1 MKTPVLEIVALR
13 LDKWGD
19 QTKQKAEGNK
29 IRLSVFFDYQND
41 NHHVQFPE
49 GADRWEVINALEK
62 LKSLISNQGK
72 RMVGG

>member
-1 MKTPVLEIVALR
+1 MKTPVLEIAALR
-13 LDKWGD
+13 FDKWGN

-41 NHHVQFPE
+41 NHHVQFSE
-49 GADRWEVINALEK
+49 GADRRTVINALEN
-62 LKSLISNQGK
+62 LISLISNQGK